1 MKKHIHSI
9 YTCIA
14 LTVGSFGFDTA
25 WAQDFHLSQFTTATQ
40 LYNPAVTGLFEE
52 SLRATVVHRNQ
63 WSSIFSG
70 YKTNLVDVQY
80 KMLSYYNDNF
90 TGFGLSVVQDEAG
103 KAAQRTL
110 SIKGNVAY
118 HLLANSSNLISGGL
132 QVGYLQRSIDWTGL
146 AWDAQYNGIEYDPS
160 MDDKERFLAQKDGT
174 IDLSAGINWRKKMNS
189 KTKFNTSAAI
199 HHTNQS
205 LQFIRKGNE
214 RYRYRQTVTAS
225 LFSKGDLIEMRY
237 DALYQRQGGAM
248 EIMVGGMGTYR
259 LGGDSRYTTV
269 KTSSAISA
277 GVFYRWKDAIHPMVA
292 FEFKR
297 TVMLG
302 VGYDIRIGKMEGVT
316 SMVGGPEIN
325 LTYLGAFDRKRMK
338 LY

>member
-1 MKKHIHSI
+1 MKSKIQYI
-9 YTCIA
+9 YRCFA
-14 LTVGSFGFDTA
+14 LTVGSFGMLLA
-25 WAQDFHLSQFTTATQ
+25 SAQDFHLSQFSSATQ

-52 SLRATVVHRNQ
+52 SLRATVVHKDQ

-70 YKTNLVDVQY
+70 YKTNLLDAQY

-103 KAAQRTL
+103 KAAQKTL

-118 HLLANSSNLISGGL
+118 HLLANQRNLLSGGI

-146 AWDAQYNGIEYDPS
+146 AWDAQFNGIEYDPT
-160 MDDKERFLAQKDGT
+160 MDDKERFLARKDGT
-174 IDLSAGINWRKKMNS
+174 IDLSAGVNWRRKMNS

-214 RYRYRQTVTAS
+214 RYRYRQTATAT
-225 LFSKGDLIEMRY
+225 LYTKGSMIDMQY

-248 EIMVGGMGTYR
+248 EIMVGIMGSYR

-269 KTSSAISA
+269 KTSSAIKA
-277 GVFYRWKDAIHPMVA
+277 GAYYRWKDAIHPVVA

-297 TVMLG
+297 TVILG
-302 VGYDIRIGKMEGVT
+302 VGYDIRLSKMTGVN

>member
-1 MKKHIHSI
+1 MKKTLYFI
-9 YTCIA
+9 YQGIFT
-14 LTVGSFGFDTA
+14 TVCSFGFIVA
-25 WAQDFHLSQFTTATQ
+25 SAQDFHLSQFTSATQ

-52 SLRATVVHRNQ
+52 TLRATVAHRNQ
-63 WSSIFSG
+63 WSNIFSG
-70 YKTNLVDVQY
+70 YKTNLVDAQY

-118 HLLANSSNLISGGL
+118 HLLANQRNLISGGL
-132 QVGYLQRSIDWTGL
+132 QVGYLQRSIDWNGL
-146 AWDAQYNGIEYDPS
+146 AWDAQYNGIEYDPT
-160 MDDKERFLAQKDGT
+160 MDDKERFLAEKDGT
-174 IDLSAGINWRKKMNS
+174 IDLSAGVNWRRKMNS
-189 KTKFNTSAAI
+189 KVKINTSAAI

-214 RYRYRQTVTAS
+214 RYRYRQTATAT
-225 LFSKGDLIEMRY
+225 LFTKGNLFDMRY

-248 EIMVGGMGTYR
+248 EVMVGAMGTYR

-269 KTSSAISA
+269 KTSSAVSA
-277 GVFYRWKDAIHPMVA
+277 GVFYRWRDAVHPMVA

-302 VGYDIRIGKMEGVT
+302 VGYDIRIGKMTGVT
-316 SMVGGPEIN
+316 SLVGGPEIN